1 MVLGSAANMLEV
13 LQGVGPH
20 CLAQVRP
27 LNQRVVPP
35 EYIFLHLL
43 VDDITLNEKPRKRG
57 GAFTP

>member
-43 VDDITLNEKPRKRG
+43 VADITLNEKPR
-57 GAFTP
+57 